1 MGSRENER
9 KIEKAMTQ
17 PAITDTAPRYPIGDL
32 ARQTGT
38 KVQTIRYYE
47 SIGLLPEPARTAG
60 NQRVYGQDQ
69 LDRLGFIKHARDFG
83 FPLDAIRELLDMTD
97 RPAASCT
104 EADEIV
110 SRHLG
115 EVRRR
120 IGRLQALEGELARM
134 LKSCSHGT
142 VADCRVINVLSD
154 HEKCCTTSHEP
165 VETMPYRAP
174 D

>member
-1 MGSRENER
+1 
-9 KIEKAMTQ
+9 MTEF
-17 PAITDTAPRYPIGDL
+17 ATNATAPRYPIGDL

-60 NQRVYGQDQ
+60 NQRIYGQDQ

-83 FPLDAIRELLDMTD
+83 FPLDAIRELLEMTD
-97 RPAASCT
+97 KPAASCV

-134 LKSCSHGT
+134 LESCSHGT
-142 VADCRVINVLSD
+142 VADCRIIGVLSD
-154 HEKCCTTSHEP
+154 HEKCCSTSHEP
-165 VETMPYRAP
+165 VETMPYRSP

>member
-1 MGSRENER
+1 
-9 KIEKAMTQ
+9 MTKTVTNA
-17 PAITDTAPRYPIGDL
+17 PTPRYPIGDL

-47 SIGLLPEPARTAG
+47 SIRLLPEPARTAG

-83 FPLDAIRELLDMTD
+83 FPLDAIRELLEMTD
-97 RPAASCT
+97 KPAASCV

-110 SRHLG
+110 RRHLG

-120 IGRLQALEGELARM
+120 IGRLQALEGELDRM
-134 LKSCSHGT
+134 LESCSHGT
-142 VADCRVINVLSD
+142 VADCRAINVLSD
-154 HEKCCTTSHEP
+154 HEKCCATSHEP

>member
-1 MGSRENER
+1 
-9 KIEKAMTQ
+9 MTQ

-154 HEKCCTTSHEP
+154 HEKCCPPSHEP